1 MDEGDGLMKKKEFVS
16 PVWDKTNI
24 WFTLITVVTVA
35 IFAVLMIL
43 SFVMTRNSDAHG
55 LVLGMC
61 GVFASLASAFFIA
74 VFIRVLDMKKKQRE
88 EIDALTLLTPNLFE
102 VYSAINLFLP
112 QMKAFVTIHSDN
124 TITYPTERIYYSDL
138 SKRDGN
144 RSFIDFDVAFRKA
157 DSKINE
163 ALEKCISSPVL
174 FQCNNKVIN
183 LLTKFRLNGLTHS
196 LYEVQAF
203 RSIAD
208 MNTAAYGDIYN
219 DYSSFY
225 ECYLELSELIEKEPL
240 NRLQKL
246 SDTDEADYRREIE
259 TILPQLPIG
268 AGVVYKGNHRIR

>member
-1 MDEGDGLMKKKEFVS
+1 MKKKDFVS

-43 SFVMTRNSDAHG
+43 SFVMTRNSDAHS

-112 QMKAFVTIHSDN
+112 QMKTFVTIHSDN

-144 RSFIDFDVAFRKA
+144 RSFIDFDIAFRKA
-157 DSKINE
+157 DSKTNE
-163 ALEKCISSPVL
+163 ALEKCISSPIL